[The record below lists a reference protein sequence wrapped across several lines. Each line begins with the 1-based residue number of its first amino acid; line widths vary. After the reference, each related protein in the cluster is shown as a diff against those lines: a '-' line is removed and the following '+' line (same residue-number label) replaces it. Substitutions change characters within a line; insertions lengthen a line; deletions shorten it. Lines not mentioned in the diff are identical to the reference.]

1 MIRHISIDAYDPL
14 HVARI
19 LAEIWQ
25 GKVYSFLYPNS
36 YSVMPCDGYGTAI
49 VVLPYG
55 TVWTPGFDTQHS
67 QLLPSVATDWVAVH
81 VAISVPATQPQLEQI
96 GHREGWRVL
105 TRNQQE
111 DTFRLVEFWIENRIL
126 FEFLPPGFEPD
137 YVQTM
142 QPDRMEQILGQPIY
156 AH

>member
-1 MIRHISIDAYDPL
+1 MIRHISIDAGDPL
-14 HVARI
+14 HVACI

-36 YSVMPCDGYGTAI
+36 YNVMPCDGYGTAI
-49 VVLPYG
+49 VVLPQG
-55 TVWTPGFDTQHS
+55 TVWTPGFDTQPS
-67 QLLPSVATDWVAVH
+67 QLLPSVAPDWVAVH
-81 VAISVPATQPQLEQI
+81 VAISVPTPQPQLEQI

-111 DTFRLVEFWIENRIL
+111 DTFRLVEFWVENRVL
-126 FEFLPPGFEPD
+126 FEFLPPGFEAD

-156 AH
+156 VS